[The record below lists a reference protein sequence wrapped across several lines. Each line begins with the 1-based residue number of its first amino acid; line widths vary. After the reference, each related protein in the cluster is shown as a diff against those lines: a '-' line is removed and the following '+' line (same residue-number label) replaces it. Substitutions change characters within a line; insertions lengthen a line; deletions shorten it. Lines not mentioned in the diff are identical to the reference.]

1 MTVQFKLPPE
11 IDTREASEAGRWC
24 PILNPTS
31 FKPVLSGDTPVQFL
45 VCGVDSA
52 AYRRGE
58 RAARAAVLELRQTN
72 PRAEQDA
79 LEMAFR
85 LELLSHLV
93 PKWEGVIDPQGG
105 AIECNAAN
113 VRALFEI
120 APVYRT
126 QVELFLESRANF
138 TAASATA

>member
-1 MTVQFKLPPE
+1 MAIQFKLPPE

-24 PILNPTS
+24 AILNPSTY
-31 FKPVLSGDTPVQFL
+31 KPVMSGDVPVRFL
-45 VCGVDSA
+45 VCGVDSS

-58 RAARAAVLELRQTN
+58 RAARAAVLELRQSN
-72 PRAEQDA
+72 PGAEQDA

-93 PKWEGVIDPQGG
+93 PQWEGVIDPNG
-105 AIECNAAN
+105 AAIVCSPAH
-113 VRALFEI
+113 VRALFEA

-126 QVELFLESRANF
+126 QVEAFLESRANF

>member
-1 MTVQFKLPPE
+1 MTIAFKLPPE

-24 PILNPTS
+24 AILNPS
-31 FKPVLSGDTPVQFL
+31 NHKPVMSGGVPVRFL

-58 RAARAAVLELRQTN
+58 RAARAAVLELRQSN
-72 PRAEQDA
+72 PGVEQDA

-93 PKWEGVIDPQGG
+93 PQWEGVIDPSGG

-120 APVYRT
+120 APVYRA